1 MSLDRDGN
9 VGIGVTPSAWS
20 TANSVRA
27 VQLNSGSF
35 WTYSNS
41 AIFLSQGLYFNG
53 TNRIYTITGEAIA
66 EYGINSGVHIWST
79 ASSGTSGNTA
89 TLTERARIT
98 AAGELCVGTTAAA
111 TTATLLTLNNPASAD
126 CQFYLQ
132 NTTTGTGN
140 NGFRILMSGNNATI
154 TNKESGYIAFETSD
168 TERARITSGGE
179 FLVGTTTATHSGVTS
194 KCILKSA
201 NDVLGLVTDSGNT
214 QAVRFTNGTT
224 AVGSINLTTTTTAYA
239 TSSDYRL
246 KENILPM
253 TGALATVQQLNPVTY
268 NWRADGSAGQG
279 FIAHEIQE
287 VCPDAV
293 TGEKDGEQMQG
304 VDYGKLTPILTA
316 ALQEAIAK
324 IETLEARI
332 SALEAK

>member
-1 MSLDRDGN
+1 
-9 VGIGVTPSAWS
+9 
-20 TANSVRA
+20 
-27 VQLNSGSF
+27 
-35 WTYSNS
+35 
-41 AIFLSQGLYFNG
+41 
-53 TNRIYTITGEAIA
+53 
-66 EYGINSGVHIWST
+66 
-79 ASSGTSGNTA
+79 
-89 TLTERARIT
+89 
-98 AAGELCVGTTAAA
+98 
-111 TTATLLTLNNPASAD
+111 
-126 CQFYLQ
+126 
-132 NTTTGTGN
+132 
-140 NGFRILMSGNNATI
+140 
-154 TNKESGYIAFETSD
+154 
-168 TERARITSGGE
+168 
-179 FLVGTTTATHSGVTS
+179 
-194 KCILKSA
+194 LKSA